1 MSVFKIRSPTL
12 RLKACRERGRGN
24 GTAAGPTR
32 GGTTPRQER
41 SSAITPA
48 SATAAGNSVTPSQPV
63 PVDPHPPGRARRLL
77 SSNRSAYGPN
87 SLYIHTYTLLWYSLL
102 IYMYVLFPQYGSTVV
117 KAGPATLPSGSTT
130 PGRGRR
136 QLPQTPLTPRPA
148 VTYKSAHPSPLPSSL
163 STTLTGHQTRFSRGL
178 SEHERLVGVQGETLM
193 PVTCIGSDPNLN
205 RQPEV
210 APQQDLLE
218 ETEDYHDTV
227 SSHGV
232 VCTAR
237 TTPVSTTASVSQGTA
252 AAPITSPPR
261 QGRAGA
267 MPNGYHFTL
276 GVNSASG
283 PGSRGTGSLRER
295 EEEDW
300 C

>member
-1 MSVFKIRSPTL
+1 MCL
-12 RLKACRERGRGN
+12 
-24 GTAAGPTR
+24 
-32 GGTTPRQER
+32 
-41 SSAITPA
+41 
-48 SATAAGNSVTPSQPV
+48 
-63 PVDPHPPGRARRLL
+63 
-77 SSNRSAYGPN
+77 
-87 SLYIHTYTLLWYSLL
+87 
-102 IYMYVLFPQYGSTVV
+102 LFPQYGSTVV
-117 KAGPATLPSGSTT
+117 KAGPATLPSGATT

-163 STTLTGHQTRFSRGL
+163 STTMTGHQTRFSRGL

-237 TTPVSTTASVSQGTA
+237 TTPASTTASGSQGTA
-252 AAPITSPPR
+252 AAAITSPPR

>member
-1 MSVFKIRSPTL
+1 MSVL
-12 RLKACRERGRGN
+12 
-24 GTAAGPTR
+24 
-32 GGTTPRQER
+32 Q
-41 SSAITPA
+41 
-48 SATAAGNSVTPSQPV
+48 
-63 PVDPHPPGRARRLL
+63 RA
-77 SSNRSAYGPN
+77 
-87 SLYIHTYTLLWYSLL
+87 
-102 IYMYVLFPQYGSTVV
+102 V
-117 KAGPATLPSGSTT
+117 KAGPVTLPPGSTT

-148 VTYKSAHPSPLPSSL
+148 VTYKTSHPSLLPSSL
-163 STTLTGHQTRFSRGL
+163 TAGHQTRFSRGL

-193 PVTCIGSDPNLN
+193 PVTCIGSDPTLN

-210 APQQDLLE
+210 ALQHDLLE

-237 TTPVSTTASVSQGTA
+237 TTAVSTTASVSQGTA

-261 QGRAGA
+261 HRAGV

-283 PGSRGTGSLRER
+283 PGSRATGSLRER

>member
-1 MSVFKIRSPTL
+1 M
-12 RLKACRERGRGN
+12 
-24 GTAAGPTR
+24 
-32 GGTTPRQER
+32 
-41 SSAITPA
+41 
-48 SATAAGNSVTPSQPV
+48 
-63 PVDPHPPGRARRLL
+63 
-77 SSNRSAYGPN
+77 
-87 SLYIHTYTLLWYSLL
+87 
-102 IYMYVLFPQYGSTVV
+102 V
-117 KAGPATLPSGSTT
+117 KAGPATVPSSSTT

-148 VTYKSAHPSPLPSSL
+148 VTYKTAHPSPLPSSL
-163 STTLTGHQTRFSRGL
+163 SAATTGHQTRFSRGL
-178 SEHERLVGVQGETLM
+178 SEHERLVGVQGESLM

-218 ETEDYHDTV
+218 ETEDFHDTV

-237 TTPVSTTASVSQGTA
+237 TTPVSTAAPVLQGTA
-252 AAPITSPPR
+252 AAPVTSPPTQSR
-261 QGRAGA
+261 HGV

-283 PGSRGTGSLRER
+283 PGSQGTGSLRER
-295 EEEDW
+295 EEEEDW